1 MKILVIRFSSI
12 GDIVLTTPV
21 VRCLK
26 LQKPGVVIH
35 YLTKD
40 SFRPVTAGNPY
51 IDKFHY
57 LKNSISDVIKEL
69 RAENFDCIID
79 LHNNFRSLRIKDA
92 LDIKSYTF
100 NKLNLRKWLLVNF
113 KVNLLPDKSI
123 VERYFKTVK
132 SLGVK
137 NDGQGLDYFVP
148 AEDVLKNSDLPMSHW
163 AGYVGCVI
171 GGSYNTK
178 KLPADKWKE
187 FIQQVP
193 FPVILLGGPEDRD
206 LGQLIAATDPI
217 KIYNSCGKFNLNES
231 AFMVEKA
238 RVIVSNDTGLMHI
251 AAAFKKP
258 VISLWGNT
266 ASSMGMF
273 PYYGYNNIKS
283 MVASQSIIME
293 NRKLYCHPCSK
304 LGFESCPEKHFNCMN
319 QLDMHELSK
328 YVEKFWNMP
337 QR

>member
-35 YLTKD
+35 YLTKA
-40 SFRPVTAGNPY
+40 SFKAVTVGNPY

-57 LKNSISDVIKEL
+57 FENSISDVIKEL
-69 RAENFDCIID
+69 RTENFDCIID

-123 VERYFKTVK
+123 VERYFKTARP
-132 SLGVK
+132 LGIK
-137 NDGQGLDYFVP
+137 NDGQGLDYFIP
-148 AEDVLKNSDLPMSHW
+148 ADDALKNSDLPMSHW

-171 GGSYNTK
+171 GGSYTTK

-193 FPVILLGGPEDRD
+193 YPVILLGGPEDRD
-206 LGQLIAATDPI
+206 FGQLIAATDPI

-231 AFMVEKA
+231 AYMVEKA
-238 RVIVSNDTGLMHI
+238 KVIVSNDTGLMHI

-266 ASSMGMF
+266 SSSMGMF
-273 PYYGYNNIKS
+273 PYYGYNNVNKTI
-283 MVASQSIIME
+283 APQSIIME
-293 NRKLYCHPCSK
+293 NKKLYCHPCSK
-304 LGFESCPEKHFNCMN
+304 LGYESCPEKHFKCMN
-319 QLDMHELSK
+319 QLNMRELAQFVDK
-328 YVEKFWNMP
+328 LWNMP